1 MLGAEVNQ
9 AMCDAGVHTL
19 VMNGY
24 GGKCIMVNKD
34 VRHLE
39 ASAKPDGTPPDMHSK
54 ADIAIFEVLQQ
65 IWAARYN
72 TGLLIKLMPKGIA
85 FSFFLFYCNRSRTA
99 LALPCLCGQSAI
111 HLV

>member
-1 MLGAEVNQ
+1 VLGAEVNQ

-19 VMNGY
+19 VMNSY
-24 GGKCIMVNKD
+24 GAKCIMVNKD

-65 IWAARYN
+65 KQDSA
-72 TGLLIKLMPKGIA
+72 
-85 FSFFLFYCNRSRTA
+85 
-99 LALPCLCGQSAI
+99 CLCGQSAS
-111 HLV
+111 HLYQKRKKKRKEKLRFSAIITGAS